1 MKRWTRKL
9 LAGLLSFGMLLQ
21 AASPLSAL
29 AADGSSAAP
38 ELTITLNKDEST
50 AQTVTVT
57 GTTKSIELGNQTLSV
72 DYSGGTYILTG
83 QLGSRWTDTVDISG
97 TGSPSLTLKNDSE
110 KAVWVKTLTV
120 DGVHNFKAEGGPN
133 NNTISGETTL
143 TCTGDVEIIS
153 SNYAVYNGAL
163 VINNAHDVTVKSTGS
178 DPALSNYSTITCSGD
193 IRIQNTGTGQAA
205 TVGLKVKNAD
215 SVALSSNNSD
225 RTVGDLHVEQCS
237 GSVEVTNSGSGRAIY
252 NYLSVGKL
260 DNGIYTYT
268 ASSVTINGNIGGYTR
283 TYCNGDITINGAILG
298 ANSSKHTWRSDLMSQ
313 NGIVTVDGGAEA
325 VPYLVGGAAHV
336 MGEQVVLRGN
346 ATTTISRDYN
356 QSGIK
361 AETKVLTVE
370 NTGSGTVGYA
380 KFTAEKGTDYDIYLD
395 KGHATQTDVSLSD
408 LNNNT
413 NISSKYLYVSATEEV
428 MPVAELEVTLTP
440 MDGGTPETQQI
451 NPKTASI
458 ALGGKTINV
467 AYDNGTYTLSGNEIG
482 SYSTT
487 SYATDIITIRGVNS
501 GKDSA
506 NVKLAIIIH
515 GKLVVKDIHDLEV
528 TKRVSV
534 QNSVTC
540 TGNVTM
546 TASML
551 AQSGL
556 IVNAG
561 GDVILTGTSASITIG
576 KNGTTDWGAEI
587 TSGGDVLIENVSGSV
602 YSTPVSGGI
611 LVHAAKN
618 VTIKSSSQFDL
629 IRGSEKADITADTL
643 TIISTNSNV
652 GGPITF
658 TPCSGSRDGYVIAT
672 GDSATAATAVQ
683 LESKAYPVDEKYL
696 YIGPGT
702 PAPTPDHQ
710 HTASTEWT
718 SDGTYHWHTCANC
731 NEDVQL
737 EKAAHKFDE
746 NGVCECGYK
755 DPNYKPEHQH
765 TASTEW
771 KYDGTN
777 HWHTCTNCDVQM
789 EKAAH
794 KFDKNGVCE
803 CGYKDPNY
811 KPEHQHIASTEWTSD
826 STYHWHTCTN
836 CNEDVQLEKAAHKF
850 DENGVCECGYK
861 DPNYKPE
868 HQHTASTE
876 WKYDGTN
883 HWHTCTNCDVQMD
896 KAPHNFGE
904 DGKAEKC
911 VECGFANPDYV
922 APDPDD
928 TGTVD
933 SGSDAG
939 GAVAAVLVGGAAV
952 WGGYEIATRVI
963 LHNIL
968 PEGAAIPANRGQLAL
983 LVWNNA
989 GRPEPAAQPAFAD
1002 VDDADMAKA
1011 AQWCVEQGI
1020 MEAKTAETFKPE
1032 GWTPKLKVIEVWN
1045 KAFPKQ

>member
-21 AASPLSAL
+21 MASPLSAL
-29 AADGSSAAP
+29 AADSSSAAP
-38 ELTITLNKDEST
+38 GL
-50 AQTVTVT
+50 TVTVNDEVYT
-57 GTTKSIELGNQTLSV
+57 LVVDSSGQVMVPNEWKASNLPNVSYDATTT
-72 DYSGGTYILTG
+72 TYTLTG
-83 QLGSRWTDTVDISG
+83 QLGSSSTGAVVLSG
-97 TGSPSLTLKNDSE
+97 TGSPNLTLQNSTGGV
-110 KAVWVKTLTV
+110 VWAGQLDVT
-120 DGVHNFKAEGGPN
+120 GVNNFKASTDSN
-133 NNTISGETTL
+133 SSAIHFNIISGCERNATIN
-143 TCTGDVEIIS
+143 CTGNIEITAKDG
-153 SNYAVYNGAL
+153 NAVYDGAL
-163 VINNAHDVTVKSTGS
+163 VVESAQSVTVKSTGS
-178 DPALSNYSTITCSGD
+178 RSTLSNYSTISCTGKVD
-193 IRIQNTGTGQAA
+193 IQNTGTGEAA
-205 TVGLKVKNAD
+205 IVGLKVKNAD
-215 SVALSSNNSD
+215 SVTLSSNNSD

-283 TYCNGDITINGAILG
+283 TYCSGDITINGAILG

-515 GKLVVKDIHDLEV
+515 GNLVVKDIHDLEV

-672 GDSATAATAVQ
+672 GDSATAVQ

-737 EKAAHKFDE
+737 EKAAHKFD
-746 NGVCECGYK
+746 K
-755 DPNYKPEHQH
+755 
-765 TASTEW
+765 
-771 KYDGTN
+771 
-777 HWHTCTNCDVQM
+777 
-789 EKAAH
+789 
-794 KFDKNGVCE
+794 
-803 CGYKDPNY
+803 
-811 KPEHQHIASTEWTSD
+811 
-826 STYHWHTCTN
+826 
-836 CNEDVQLEKAAHKF
+836 
-850 DENGVCECGYK
+850 NGVCECGYK

-952 WGGYEIATRVI
+952 LGGYEIDTRVI

-968 PEGAAIPANRGQLAL
+968 PEGTAIPANRGQLAL

-1002 VDDADMAKA
+1002 VADADMAKA

>member
-29 AADGSSAAP
+29 AADSSSAAP

-515 GKLVVKDIHDLEV
+515 GNLVVKDIHDLEV

-737 EKAAHKFDE
+737 EKAAHKFD
-746 NGVCECGYK
+746 
-755 DPNYKPEHQH
+755 
-765 TASTEW
+765 
-771 KYDGTN
+771 
-777 HWHTCTNCDVQM
+777 
-789 EKAAH
+789 
-794 KFDKNGVCE
+794 KNGVCE

-883 HWHTCTNCDVQMD
+883 HWHTCANCNEDVRLGE
-896 KAPHNFGE
+896 ASHNFGE

-952 WGGYEIATRVI
+952 LGGYEIATRVI

-968 PEGAAIPANRGQLAL
+968 PEGTAIPANRGQLAL

-1002 VDDADMAKA
+1002 VADADMAKA

-1020 MEAKTAETFKPE
+1020 MDAKTAETFKPE
-1032 GWTPKLKVIEVWN
+1032 GWTPKIKVIEVWN

>member
-29 AADGSSAAP
+29 AADSSSAAP

-515 GKLVVKDIHDLEV
+515 GNLVVKDIHDLEV

-737 EKAAHKFDE
+737 EKAAHKFDK

-777 HWHTCTNCDVQM
+777 HWHTC
-789 EKAAH
+789 A
-794 KFDKNGVCE
+794 
-803 CGYKDPNY
+803 
-811 KPEHQHIASTEWTSD
+811 
-826 STYHWHTCTN
+826 N
-836 CNEDVQLEKAAHKF
+836 CNEDVRLGE
-850 DENGVCECGYK
+850 
-861 DPNYKPE
+861 
-868 HQHTASTE
+868 AS
-876 WKYDGTN
+876 
-883 HWHTCTNCDVQMD
+883 
-896 KAPHNFGE
+896 HNFGE

-952 WGGYEIATRVI
+952 LGGYEIATRVI

-968 PEGAAIPANRGQLAL
+968 PEGTAIPANRGQLAL

-1002 VDDADMAKA
+1002 VADADMAKA

-1020 MEAKTAETFKPE
+1020 MDAKTAETFKPE
-1032 GWTPKLKVIEVWN
+1032 GWTPKIKVIEVWN

>member
-1 MKRWTRKL
+1 M
-9 LAGLLSFGMLLQ
+9 
-21 AASPLSAL
+21 
-29 AADGSSAAP
+29 
-38 ELTITLNKDEST
+38 
-50 AQTVTVT
+50 
-57 GTTKSIELGNQTLSV
+57 
-72 DYSGGTYILTG
+72 
-83 QLGSRWTDTVDISG
+83 
-97 TGSPSLTLKNDSE
+97 
-110 KAVWVKTLTV
+110 
-120 DGVHNFKAEGGPN
+120 
-133 NNTISGETTL
+133 
-143 TCTGDVEIIS
+143 
-153 SNYAVYNGAL
+153 
-163 VINNAHDVTVKSTGS
+163 
-178 DPALSNYSTITCSGD
+178 
-193 IRIQNTGTGQAA
+193 
-205 TVGLKVKNAD
+205 
-215 SVALSSNNSD
+215 
-225 RTVGDLHVEQCS
+225 
-237 GSVEVTNSGSGRAIY
+237 
-252 NYLSVGKL
+252 
-260 DNGIYTYT
+260 
-268 ASSVTINGNIGGYTR
+268 
-283 TYCNGDITINGAILG
+283 
-298 ANSSKHTWRSDLMSQ
+298 
-313 NGIVTVDGGAEA
+313 
-325 VPYLVGGAAHV
+325 
-336 MGEQVVLRGN
+336 
-346 ATTTISRDYN
+346 
-356 QSGIK
+356 
-361 AETKVLTVE
+361 
-370 NTGSGTVGYA
+370 
-380 KFTAEKGTDYDIYLD
+380 
-395 KGHATQTDVSLSD
+395 SLSD

-515 GKLVVKDIHDLEV
+515 GNLVVKDIHDLEV

-737 EKAAHKFDE
+737 EKAAHKFD
-746 NGVCECGYK
+746 
-755 DPNYKPEHQH
+755 
-765 TASTEW
+765 
-771 KYDGTN
+771 
-777 HWHTCTNCDVQM
+777 
-789 EKAAH
+789 
-794 KFDKNGVCE
+794 KNGVCE

-952 WGGYEIATRVI
+952 WGGYEVATRVI

-1032 GWTPKLKVIEVWN
+1032 GWTPKIKVIEVWN

>member
-731 NEDVQL
+731 
-737 EKAAHKFDE
+737 
-746 NGVCECGYK
+746 
-755 DPNYKPEHQH
+755 
-765 TASTEW
+765 
-771 KYDGTN
+771 
-777 HWHTCTNCDVQM
+777 
-789 EKAAH
+789 
-794 KFDKNGVCE
+794 
-803 CGYKDPNY
+803 
-811 KPEHQHIASTEWTSD
+811 
-826 STYHWHTCTN
+826 
-836 CNEDVQLEKAAHKF
+836 
-850 DENGVCECGYK
+850 
-861 DPNYKPE
+861 
-868 HQHTASTE
+868 
-876 WKYDGTN
+876 
-883 HWHTCTNCDVQMD
+883 DVQMD

-911 VECGFANPDYV
+911 VECGFANPDYA

-952 WGGYEIATRVI
+952 LGGYEIATRVI

-968 PEGAAIPANRGQLAL
+968 PEGTAIPANRGQLAL

-1002 VDDADMAKA
+1002 VADADIAKA

-1020 MEAKTAETFKPE
+1020 MEAKSADTFKPE
-1032 GWTPKLKVIEVWN
+1032 GWTPKFKVIETWN

>member
-1 MKRWTRKL
+1 M
-9 LAGLLSFGMLLQ
+9 
-21 AASPLSAL
+21 
-29 AADGSSAAP
+29 
-38 ELTITLNKDEST
+38 
-50 AQTVTVT
+50 
-57 GTTKSIELGNQTLSV
+57 
-72 DYSGGTYILTG
+72 
-83 QLGSRWTDTVDISG
+83 
-97 TGSPSLTLKNDSE
+97 
-110 KAVWVKTLTV
+110 
-120 DGVHNFKAEGGPN
+120 
-133 NNTISGETTL
+133 
-143 TCTGDVEIIS
+143 
-153 SNYAVYNGAL
+153 
-163 VINNAHDVTVKSTGS
+163 
-178 DPALSNYSTITCSGD
+178 
-193 IRIQNTGTGQAA
+193 
-205 TVGLKVKNAD
+205 
-215 SVALSSNNSD
+215 
-225 RTVGDLHVEQCS
+225 
-237 GSVEVTNSGSGRAIY
+237 
-252 NYLSVGKL
+252 
-260 DNGIYTYT
+260 
-268 ASSVTINGNIGGYTR
+268 
-283 TYCNGDITINGAILG
+283 
-298 ANSSKHTWRSDLMSQ
+298 
-313 NGIVTVDGGAEA
+313 
-325 VPYLVGGAAHV
+325 
-336 MGEQVVLRGN
+336 
-346 ATTTISRDYN
+346 
-356 QSGIK
+356 
-361 AETKVLTVE
+361 
-370 NTGSGTVGYA
+370 
-380 KFTAEKGTDYDIYLD
+380 
-395 KGHATQTDVSLSD
+395 SLSD

-515 GKLVVKDIHDLEV
+515 GNLVVKDIHDLEV

-737 EKAAHKFDE
+737 EKAAHKFD
-746 NGVCECGYK
+746 K
-755 DPNYKPEHQH
+755 
-765 TASTEW
+765 
-771 KYDGTN
+771 
-777 HWHTCTNCDVQM
+777 
-789 EKAAH
+789 
-794 KFDKNGVCE
+794 
-803 CGYKDPNY
+803 
-811 KPEHQHIASTEWTSD
+811 
-826 STYHWHTCTN
+826 
-836 CNEDVQLEKAAHKF
+836 
-850 DENGVCECGYK
+850 NGVCECGYK

-952 WGGYEIATRVI
+952 WGGYEVATRVI

-1032 GWTPKLKVIEVWN
+1032 GWTPKIKVIEVWN

>member
-21 AASPLSAL
+21 MASPLSAL
-29 AADGSSAAP
+29 AADSSSAAP
-38 ELTITLNKDEST
+38 GL
-50 AQTVTVT
+50 TVTVNDEVYT
-57 GTTKSIELGNQTLSV
+57 LVVDSSGQVMVPNEWKASNLPNVSYDATTT
-72 DYSGGTYILTG
+72 TYTLTG
-83 QLGSRWTDTVDISG
+83 QLGSSSTGAVVLSG
-97 TGSPSLTLKNDSE
+97 TGSPNLTLQNSTGGV
-110 KAVWVKTLTV
+110 VWAGQLDVT
-120 DGVHNFKAEGGPN
+120 GVNNFKASTDSN
-133 NNTISGETTL
+133 SSAIHFNIISGCERNATIN
-143 TCTGDVEIIS
+143 CTGNIEITAKDG
-153 SNYAVYNGAL
+153 NAVYDGAL
-163 VINNAHDVTVKSTGS
+163 VVESAQSVTVKSTGS
-178 DPALSNYSTITCSGD
+178 RSTLSNYSTISCTGKVD
-193 IRIQNTGTGQAA
+193 IQNTGTGEAA
-205 TVGLKVKNAD
+205 IVGLKVKNAD
-215 SVALSSNNSD
+215 SVTLSSNNSD

-283 TYCNGDITINGAILG
+283 TYCSGDITINGAILG

-515 GKLVVKDIHDLEV
+515 GNLVVKDIHDLEV

-672 GDSATAATAVQ
+672 GDSATAVQ

-737 EKAAHKFDE
+737 EKAAHKFD
-746 NGVCECGYK
+746 K
-755 DPNYKPEHQH
+755 
-765 TASTEW
+765 
-771 KYDGTN
+771 
-777 HWHTCTNCDVQM
+777 
-789 EKAAH
+789 
-794 KFDKNGVCE
+794 
-803 CGYKDPNY
+803 
-811 KPEHQHIASTEWTSD
+811 
-826 STYHWHTCTN
+826 
-836 CNEDVQLEKAAHKF
+836 
-850 DENGVCECGYK
+850 NGVCECGYK

-952 WGGYEIATRVI
+952 LGGYEIATRVI

-968 PEGAAIPANRGQLAL
+968 PEGTAIPANRGQLAL

-1002 VDDADMAKA
+1002 VADADMAKA

>member
-1 MKRWTRKL
+1 M
-9 LAGLLSFGMLLQ
+9 
-21 AASPLSAL
+21 
-29 AADGSSAAP
+29 
-38 ELTITLNKDEST
+38 
-50 AQTVTVT
+50 
-57 GTTKSIELGNQTLSV
+57 
-72 DYSGGTYILTG
+72 
-83 QLGSRWTDTVDISG
+83 
-97 TGSPSLTLKNDSE
+97 
-110 KAVWVKTLTV
+110 
-120 DGVHNFKAEGGPN
+120 
-133 NNTISGETTL
+133 
-143 TCTGDVEIIS
+143 
-153 SNYAVYNGAL
+153 
-163 VINNAHDVTVKSTGS
+163 
-178 DPALSNYSTITCSGD
+178 
-193 IRIQNTGTGQAA
+193 
-205 TVGLKVKNAD
+205 
-215 SVALSSNNSD
+215 
-225 RTVGDLHVEQCS
+225 
-237 GSVEVTNSGSGRAIY
+237 
-252 NYLSVGKL
+252 
-260 DNGIYTYT
+260 
-268 ASSVTINGNIGGYTR
+268 
-283 TYCNGDITINGAILG
+283 
-298 ANSSKHTWRSDLMSQ
+298 
-313 NGIVTVDGGAEA
+313 
-325 VPYLVGGAAHV
+325 
-336 MGEQVVLRGN
+336 
-346 ATTTISRDYN
+346 
-356 QSGIK
+356 
-361 AETKVLTVE
+361 
-370 NTGSGTVGYA
+370 
-380 KFTAEKGTDYDIYLD
+380 
-395 KGHATQTDVSLSD
+395 SLSD

-515 GKLVVKDIHDLEV
+515 GNLVVKDIHDLEV

-718 SDGTYHWHTCANC
+718 SDGTYHWHTC
-731 NEDVQL
+731 
-737 EKAAHKFDE
+737 
-746 NGVCECGYK
+746 
-755 DPNYKPEHQH
+755 
-765 TASTEW
+765 
-771 KYDGTN
+771 
-777 HWHTCTNCDVQM
+777 
-789 EKAAH
+789 
-794 KFDKNGVCE
+794 
-803 CGYKDPNY
+803 
-811 KPEHQHIASTEWTSD
+811 
-826 STYHWHTCTN
+826 TN

-952 WGGYEIATRVI
+952 WGGYEVATRVI

-1032 GWTPKLKVIEVWN
+1032 GWTPKIKVIEVWN

>member
-21 AASPLSAL
+21 MASPLSAL
-29 AADGSSAAP
+29 AADSSSAAP
-38 ELTITLNKDEST
+38 GL
-50 AQTVTVT
+50 TVTVNDEVYT
-57 GTTKSIELGNQTLSV
+57 LVVDSSGQVMVPNEWKASNLPNVSYDATTT
-72 DYSGGTYILTG
+72 TYTLTG
-83 QLGSRWTDTVDISG
+83 QLGSSSTGAVVLSG
-97 TGSPSLTLKNDSE
+97 TGSPNLTLQNSTGGV
-110 KAVWVKTLTV
+110 VWAGQLDVT
-120 DGVHNFKAEGGPN
+120 GVNNFKASTDSN
-133 NNTISGETTL
+133 SSAIHFNIISGCERNATIN
-143 TCTGDVEIIS
+143 CTGNIEITAKDG
-153 SNYAVYNGAL
+153 NAVYDGAL
-163 VINNAHDVTVKSTGS
+163 VVESAQSVTVKSTGS
-178 DPALSNYSTITCSGD
+178 RSTLSNYSTISCTGKVD
-193 IRIQNTGTGQAA
+193 IQNTGTGEAA
-205 TVGLKVKNAD
+205 IVGLKVKNAD
-215 SVALSSNNSD
+215 SVTLSSNNSD

-283 TYCNGDITINGAILG
+283 TYCSGDITINGAILG

-515 GKLVVKDIHDLEV
+515 GNLVVKDIHDLEV

-672 GDSATAATAVQ
+672 GDSATAVK

-737 EKAAHKFDE
+737 EKAAHKFD
-746 NGVCECGYK
+746 K
-755 DPNYKPEHQH
+755 
-765 TASTEW
+765 
-771 KYDGTN
+771 
-777 HWHTCTNCDVQM
+777 
-789 EKAAH
+789 
-794 KFDKNGVCE
+794 
-803 CGYKDPNY
+803 
-811 KPEHQHIASTEWTSD
+811 
-826 STYHWHTCTN
+826 
-836 CNEDVQLEKAAHKF
+836 
-850 DENGVCECGYK
+850 NGVCECGYK

-952 WGGYEIATRVI
+952 LGGYEIATRVI

-968 PEGAAIPANRGQLAL
+968 PEGTAIPANRGQLAL

-1002 VDDADMAKA
+1002 VADADMAKA

>member
-1 MKRWTRKL
+1 M
-9 LAGLLSFGMLLQ
+9 
-21 AASPLSAL
+21 
-29 AADGSSAAP
+29 
-38 ELTITLNKDEST
+38 
-50 AQTVTVT
+50 
-57 GTTKSIELGNQTLSV
+57 
-72 DYSGGTYILTG
+72 
-83 QLGSRWTDTVDISG
+83 
-97 TGSPSLTLKNDSE
+97 
-110 KAVWVKTLTV
+110 
-120 DGVHNFKAEGGPN
+120 
-133 NNTISGETTL
+133 
-143 TCTGDVEIIS
+143 
-153 SNYAVYNGAL
+153 
-163 VINNAHDVTVKSTGS
+163 
-178 DPALSNYSTITCSGD
+178 
-193 IRIQNTGTGQAA
+193 
-205 TVGLKVKNAD
+205 
-215 SVALSSNNSD
+215 
-225 RTVGDLHVEQCS
+225 
-237 GSVEVTNSGSGRAIY
+237 
-252 NYLSVGKL
+252 
-260 DNGIYTYT
+260 
-268 ASSVTINGNIGGYTR
+268 
-283 TYCNGDITINGAILG
+283 
-298 ANSSKHTWRSDLMSQ
+298 
-313 NGIVTVDGGAEA
+313 
-325 VPYLVGGAAHV
+325 
-336 MGEQVVLRGN
+336 
-346 ATTTISRDYN
+346 
-356 QSGIK
+356 
-361 AETKVLTVE
+361 
-370 NTGSGTVGYA
+370 
-380 KFTAEKGTDYDIYLD
+380 
-395 KGHATQTDVSLSD
+395 SLSD

-515 GKLVVKDIHDLEV
+515 GNLVVKDIHDLEV

-737 EKAAHKFDE
+737 EKAAHKFD
-746 NGVCECGYK
+746 K
-755 DPNYKPEHQH
+755 
-765 TASTEW
+765 
-771 KYDGTN
+771 
-777 HWHTCTNCDVQM
+777 
-789 EKAAH
+789 
-794 KFDKNGVCE
+794 
-803 CGYKDPNY
+803 
-811 KPEHQHIASTEWTSD
+811 
-826 STYHWHTCTN
+826 
-836 CNEDVQLEKAAHKF
+836 
-850 DENGVCECGYK
+850 NGVCECGYK

-1002 VDDADMAKA
+1002 VADADMAKA
-1011 AQWCVEQGI
+1011 AQWCAEQGI
-1020 MEAKTAETFKPE
+1020 MEAKGADTFKPE
-1032 GWTPKLKVIEVWN
+1032 GWTPKFNVIETWN
-1045 KAFPKQ
+1045 KAFPKH

>member
-21 AASPLSAL
+21 MASPLSAL

-38 ELTITLNKDEST
+38 GL
-50 AQTVTVT
+50 TVTVNDEVYT
-57 GTTKSIELGNQTLSV
+57 LAVDSSGQVIVPNEWTASNLPNVSYDATTT
-72 DYSGGTYILTG
+72 TYTLTG
-83 QLGSRWTDTVDISG
+83 QLGSSSTGAVVLSG
-97 TGSPSLTLKNDSE
+97 TGSPNLTLQNSTGGV
-110 KAVWVKTLTV
+110 VWAGQLDVT
-120 DGVHNFKAEGGPN
+120 GVNNFKASTDSN
-133 NNTISGETTL
+133 SSAIRFNIISGCERNATIN
-143 TCTGDVEIIS
+143 CTGNIEITAKDG
-153 SNYAVYNGAL
+153 NAVYDGAL
-163 VINNAHDVTVKSTGS
+163 VVESAQSVTVKSTGS
-178 DPALSNYSTITCSGD
+178 RSTLSNYSTISCTGKVD
-193 IRIQNTGTGQAA
+193 IQNTGTGQAA

-283 TYCNGDITINGAILG
+283 TYCSGDITINGAILG
-298 ANSSKHTWRSDLMSQ
+298 ANSSKYTWRSDLMSQ

-325 VPYLVGGAAHV
+325 VPYLVGGSAHV

-395 KGHATQTDVSLSD
+395 KGHTTQTDVSLSD
-408 LNNNT
+408 LNDNT

-515 GKLVVKDIHDLEV
+515 GNLVVKDIHDLEV

-618 VTIKSSSQFDL
+618 VTIKSSSRFDL

-718 SDGTYHWHTCANC
+718 SDGT
-731 NEDVQL
+731 
-737 EKAAHKFDE
+737 
-746 NGVCECGYK
+746 
-755 DPNYKPEHQH
+755 
-765 TASTEW
+765 
-771 KYDGTN
+771 
-777 HWHTCTNCDVQM
+777 
-789 EKAAH
+789 
-794 KFDKNGVCE
+794 
-803 CGYKDPNY
+803 
-811 KPEHQHIASTEWTSD
+811 
-826 STYHWHTCTN
+826 
-836 CNEDVQLEKAAHKF
+836 
-850 DENGVCECGYK
+850 
-861 DPNYKPE
+861 
-868 HQHTASTE
+868 
-876 WKYDGTN
+876 N

-911 VECGFANPDYV
+911 VECGFANPDYA

-952 WGGYEIATRVI
+952 LGGYEIATRVI

-968 PEGAAIPANRGQLAL
+968 PEGTAIPANRGQLAL

-989 GRPEPAAQPAFAD
+989 GRPEPAAQPEFTD
-1002 VDDADMAKA
+1002 VADADMAKA
-1011 AQWCVEQGI
+1011 ARWCVEQGI

-1032 GWTPKLKVIEVWN
+1032 GWTPKFKVIEVWN

>member
-1 MKRWTRKL
+1 M
-9 LAGLLSFGMLLQ
+9 
-21 AASPLSAL
+21 
-29 AADGSSAAP
+29 
-38 ELTITLNKDEST
+38 
-50 AQTVTVT
+50 
-57 GTTKSIELGNQTLSV
+57 
-72 DYSGGTYILTG
+72 
-83 QLGSRWTDTVDISG
+83 
-97 TGSPSLTLKNDSE
+97 
-110 KAVWVKTLTV
+110 
-120 DGVHNFKAEGGPN
+120 
-133 NNTISGETTL
+133 
-143 TCTGDVEIIS
+143 
-153 SNYAVYNGAL
+153 
-163 VINNAHDVTVKSTGS
+163 
-178 DPALSNYSTITCSGD
+178 
-193 IRIQNTGTGQAA
+193 
-205 TVGLKVKNAD
+205 
-215 SVALSSNNSD
+215 
-225 RTVGDLHVEQCS
+225 
-237 GSVEVTNSGSGRAIY
+237 
-252 NYLSVGKL
+252 
-260 DNGIYTYT
+260 
-268 ASSVTINGNIGGYTR
+268 
-283 TYCNGDITINGAILG
+283 
-298 ANSSKHTWRSDLMSQ
+298 
-313 NGIVTVDGGAEA
+313 
-325 VPYLVGGAAHV
+325 
-336 MGEQVVLRGN
+336 
-346 ATTTISRDYN
+346 
-356 QSGIK
+356 
-361 AETKVLTVE
+361 
-370 NTGSGTVGYA
+370 
-380 KFTAEKGTDYDIYLD
+380 
-395 KGHATQTDVSLSD
+395 SLSD

-515 GKLVVKDIHDLEV
+515 GNLVVKDIHDLEV

-737 EKAAHKFDE
+737 EKAAHKFD
-746 NGVCECGYK
+746 K
-755 DPNYKPEHQH
+755 
-765 TASTEW
+765 
-771 KYDGTN
+771 
-777 HWHTCTNCDVQM
+777 
-789 EKAAH
+789 
-794 KFDKNGVCE
+794 
-803 CGYKDPNY
+803 
-811 KPEHQHIASTEWTSD
+811 
-826 STYHWHTCTN
+826 
-836 CNEDVQLEKAAHKF
+836 
-850 DENGVCECGYK
+850 NGVCECGYK